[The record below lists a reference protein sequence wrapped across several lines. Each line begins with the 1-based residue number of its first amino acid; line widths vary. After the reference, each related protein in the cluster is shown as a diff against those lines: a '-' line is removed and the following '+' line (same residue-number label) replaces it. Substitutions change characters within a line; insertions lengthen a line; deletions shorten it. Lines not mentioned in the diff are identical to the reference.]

1 LYGRSLVLVA
11 RSGFFGPNG
20 KNNRTQRNATLLALL
35 GAGAG
40 EAGEMR
46 MGRGHCCDLVSTV
59 FLADFMP
66 SPIFFVP
73 VKIA

>member
-1 LYGRSLVLVA
+1 MPFTRM
-11 RSGFFGPNG
+11 P
-20 KNNRTQRNATLLALL
+20 TLLALL